1 MASVRICVL
10 AMPNSRTNEVV
21 GWEEDPRAG
30 RVLRVR
36 VAVPPVD
43 GKANAAIRELL
54 ADWLGVAKSRVR
66 LEKGA
71 GARIKVF
78 EVAGGVEPGGVGNF
92 RR

>member
-1 MASVRICVL
+1 
-10 AMPNSRTNEVV
+10 
-21 GWEEDPRAG
+21 
-30 RVLRVR
+30 
-36 VAVPPVD
+36 VD
-43 GKANAAIRELL
+43 GKANAAIRDVL